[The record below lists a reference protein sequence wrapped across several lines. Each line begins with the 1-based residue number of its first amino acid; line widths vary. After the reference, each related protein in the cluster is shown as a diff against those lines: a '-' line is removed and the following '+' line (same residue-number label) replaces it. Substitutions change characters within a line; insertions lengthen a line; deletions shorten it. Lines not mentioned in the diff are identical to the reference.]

1 MLPAFVRGEV
11 NRMPVQGLVVSAVL
25 LLGGAPWVAAPAP
38 AQTPPAG
45 RGLAAARTQL
55 VAADGRMTVPAGADA
70 EVDAGTLTSDQIPD
84 LLALA
89 LVCTAV
95 PARTQVTLFASV
107 AGAPIR
113 VQVER
118 DKGAKLEVQIR
129 GIAFESRARMFEVA
143 EMFLAKGAYD
153 VRLEGPVSGRNI
165 EARIRDRVPQRTNAP
180 IPVTSL
186 PPLSPGAGALGPPV
200 ELFGRWRSTT
210 IAGATLVLRP
220 ATGGVLWELDSPRN
234 AGLTLSRT
242 GMRADGTGTVSADG
256 LALRGQITMGD
267 EAPGR
272 SGSGAGGI
280 SLVLRREGNA
290 LRGTAT
296 GSRNVPVSVEF
307 VKEGAQ

>member
-11 NRMPVQGLVVSAVL
+11 RRMPVRGLVVSAVL

-84 LLALA
+84 LLAL
-89 LVCTAV
+89 VCTAV

-107 AGAPIR
+107 AGARIR

-118 DKGAKLEVQIR
+118 DKGAKPEVQIR

-153 VRLEGPVSGRNI
+153 VRVEGPVSGRNI
-165 EARIRDRVPQRTNAP
+165 EARIRDRGPQRTNAP

-186 PPLSPGAGALGPPV
+186 PPPSPGAGALGPPV

-272 SGSGAGGI
+272 SGSGLAASVWSCGARVMRCEAPPRAVGM
-280 SLVLRREGNA
+280 
-290 LRGTAT
+290 
-296 GSRNVPVSVEF
+296 SR
-307 VKEGAQ
+307 